1 MARTTRA
8 SRGQLAGLARQVQ
21 RQLSPVIASGVREA
35 GLQIVNE
42 LAQAGPAWSGK
53 FSASWDVVPEGVA
66 GKERESTGS
75 VYRYTRSNFPL
86 KRFEDAL
93 NSRQGSDTV
102 RFSIVN
108 TAPHASIAL
117 DQEEGIFVRI
127 GEPIKPLVREGF
139 RPWDGESQDLH
150 FRWQV
155 GDAFTSRPPNAGITA
170 EKDWFQ
176 SYVSAG
182 LQRALGAGVSRGFSF
197 PQIT

>member
-117 DQEEGIFVRI
+117 DQETGYFYRPNLD
-127 GEPIKPLVREGF
+127 PIKFNAIEL
-139 RPWDGESQDLH
+139 GEERVQPSMRHEIGPRFNGDLE
-150 FRWQV
+150 
-155 GDAFTSRPPNAGITA
+155 DAPASRTA
-170 EKDWFQ
+170 EPDWFE

-182 LQRALGAGVSRGFSF
+182 LQRALGVGVSRGFSF